1 MIPLALTLAAA
12 ALVVAGLNAWHR
24 REDARAE
31 LARRREAHNG

>member
-12 ALVVAGLNAWHR
+12 ALAVAAIERWHR

-31 LARRREAHNG
+31 LARLRGEHRD